1 MAIVSNYGSAI
12 GEAIGTSMEK
22 ALEVLLNKVAD
33 KYNYYYLT
41 AGVRKTKA
49 GNPPK
54 KLLMFDNFG
63 NDYDIDGVIANE
75 AMQPLILFESISGI
89 KNIIGIKE
97 VGYVMRILQSEDAI
111 TALEVQSRYWAGI
124 GVSHH

>member
-12 GEAIGTSMEK
+12 GEAIGASMEK

-41 AGVRKTKA
+41 AGVRKKKA

-54 KLLMFDNFG
+54 KLLMFDI
-63 NDYDIDGVIANE
+63 Y
-75 AMQPLILFESISGI
+75 LSISVIYVI
-89 KNIIGIKE
+89 KCK
-97 VGYVMRILQSEDAI
+97 A
-111 TALEVQSRYWAGI
+111 
-124 GVSHH
+124 

>member
-54 KLLMFDNFG
+54 N
-63 NDYDIDGVIANE
+63 
-75 AMQPLILFESISGI
+75 S
-89 KNIIGIKE
+89 
-97 VGYVMRILQSEDAI
+97 
-111 TALEVQSRYWAGI
+111 
-124 GVSHH
+124 